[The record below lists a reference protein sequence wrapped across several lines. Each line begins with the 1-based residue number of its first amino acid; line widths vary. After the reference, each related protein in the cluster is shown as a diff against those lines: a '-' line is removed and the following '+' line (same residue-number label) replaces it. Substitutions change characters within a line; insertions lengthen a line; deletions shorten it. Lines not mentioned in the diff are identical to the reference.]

1 MASQYELDRRRSAAQ
16 RRNQRQVIGDPRQ
29 AASGFRERMRDDYIS
44 SVDDLTGEYERRRD
58 TIKGQR
64 PGIERRARSAAAS
77 KAADAMGNLRQRPGA
92 GSAMIMSQVGADANR
107 SAEQALQ
114 QQTDREL
121 SAGID
126 YKRSVTEGISEKRKA
141 GNVAED
147 LQGDIA
153 AGKAAITNA
162 VAQQTDSF
170 LGLGLGEND
179 ESNAVKLAI
188 AQAKSPQ
195 AALDLWK
202 HAKSLGVK
210 DPGPRPGGVS
220 YG

>member
-1 MASQYELDRRRSAAQ
+1 
-16 RRNQRQVIGDPRQ
+16 
-29 AASGFRERMRDDYIS
+29 
-44 SVDDLTGEYERRRD
+44 
-58 TIKGQR
+58 
-64 PGIERRARSAAAS
+64 
-77 KAADAMGNLRQRPGA
+77 MGNLRQRPGA

-170 LGLGLGEND
+170 LGLGLGGEND